1 MPASTLES
9 LMTHFAARHTLDPLT
24 ADADG
29 GYHLRIDE
37 RLDIRLFQSGGQIL
51 LESSLGPL
59 PPDDPPEQL
68 ERTLHLQ
75 LTAMSE
81 LEEVLT
87 LNPEDETL
95 VLFRRLPA
103 DRQTLEDFEGALER
117 FVNQLE
123 RWTRE
128 LSQPASSS
136 APTTPPLPALQ
147 LFFP

>member
-1 MPASTLES
+1 MPASTLEA
-9 LMTHFAARHTLDPLT
+9 LMTHFAARRHLDPLT

-51 LESSLGPL
+51 LESSFGPPL
-59 PPDDPPEQL
+59 PPEDPPEQL
-68 ERTLHLQ
+68 LRMLRLQ
-75 LTAMSE
+75 LTTMSAV
-81 LEEVLT
+81 EEVLT

-95 VLFRRLPA
+95 MLFRRLPA
-103 DRQTLEDFEGALER
+103 GRQTLEDFEDALEG

-128 LSQPASSS
+128 LFQPASS
-136 APTTPPLPALQ
+136 APTAPPIPTLQ

>member
-9 LMTHFAARHTLDPLT
+9 LMTHFAARRHLDPLT
-24 ADADG
+24 PDADG
-29 GYHLRIDE
+29 GYHVRIDE
-37 RLDIRLFQSGGQIL
+37 HLDIRLFQNGGQIL

-59 PPDDPPEQL
+59 PPEDPPDL
-68 ERTLHLQ
+68 LLRMLRLQ
-75 LTAMSE
+75 LTTMAA

-95 VLFRRLPA
+95 MLFRRLPA
-103 DRQTLEDFEGALER
+103 GRQTLEDFEGALEG

-123 RWTRE
+123 RWMRE
-128 LSQPASSS
+128 LSQPASS
-136 APTTPPLPALQ
+136 APTSPPIPTLQ